1 MNYRKR
7 VLLCTSP
14 LQVINARS
22 AMDYN
27 QHNGVHYE
35 DYLVIVHPILT
46 KRSRYLI
53 QSIGR
58 RLNYTCISDIS
69 DKYKSIVALLRIR
82 SFENSNFLPSRKCV
96 QERNKK
102 IGQIIHQIREL
113 FYGDGQY
120 FDEIYCR
127 NMSSI
132 EKLLLDTC
140 FIGKQIY
147 RIEDGIGDYEN
158 KITRKKRKRTLELQ
172 LQGVVGWLAKLVLGY
187 KPVYIK
193 CMLPKKK
200 RISGSFLN
208 LSQGNHILI
217 QDYFRENVNKV
228 VTNNEFDPSKQVV
241 IVGSLLG
248 ISEKCAI
255 SISEEVEI
263 YNKVLQ
269 LIKRKYRISG
279 NEIWYKPHPR
289 ITYENWKYKKDKL
302 KCRIY
307 DFENNPLFEIEM
319 PSPHLKAVYSV
330 GSTSLLY
337 AKAIFGLEAYLI
349 DLRKYNIHPTA
360 FDMYYDVL
368 TRYGADVIDA

>member
-7 VLLCTSP
+7 LLLCTSP

-27 QHNGVHYE
+27 QRNDSHYE
-35 DYLVIVHPILT
+35 DYLVIIHPILT
-46 KRSRYLI
+46 ERSRYLI
-53 QSIGR
+53 QSIGS

-69 DKYKSIVALLRIR
+69 DKYKSIVELLRIR
-82 SFENSNFLPSRKCV
+82 SPENLNLLLSRKCV

-102 IGQIIHQIREL
+102 IHLIIHQIREM

-140 FIGKQIY
+140 FEGKQIY
-147 RIEDGIGDYEN
+147 RIEDGIGDYER
-158 KITRKKRKRTLELQ
+158 KITWKKRKRILELQ
-172 LQGVVGWLAKLVLGY
+172 LLGVVGWLAKLILGY

-193 CMLPKKK
+193 WMLPKRKS
-200 RISGSFLN
+200 ISGSFLN
-208 LSQGNHILI
+208 LNQENHILI
-217 QDYFRENVNKV
+217 QEYFRKNLNRL

-255 SISEEVEI
+255 SIKEEVEI
-263 YNKVLQ
+263 YNRVLQ
-269 LIKRKYRISG
+269 LIKRKYRISD

-319 PSPHLKAVYSV
+319 TSPYLKAVYSV

-360 FDMYYDVL
+360 FDMYYDVC
-368 TRYGADVIDA
+368 TRNGADVIDV